1 MNHISQTKSTLYP
14 KHFYKCPI
22 NLPPSFQNMH
32 CKNLTLIL
40 NPNYTCEEFETKF
53 AFCKIYDTFEIH
65 IEMNSNGIG
74 RKNI

>member
-40 NPNYTCEEFETKF
+40 NPNYTCEEFETNF
-53 AFCKIYDTFEIH
+53 AFCRIHDIFEILLEIS
-65 IEMNSNGIG
+65 IEIA
-74 RKNI
+74 KYTD